1 VSAAGLEAARVLLLV
16 DHGSRR
22 PEAHAHLAAL
32 AARVEA
38 LAPGWRARVAHM
50 EIATPSIEEALA
62 ECAERGAAQVVVLPL
77 FLAPGRHLAAD
88 VPDLVARAARRH
100 PTLRVRVAPALGE
113 ADGLPELI
121 VSLAG
126 LRAG

>member
-1 VSAAGLEAARVLLLV
+1 VSATGPDAARVLLLV

-22 PEAHAHLAAL
+22 PEAHAHLAEL

-62 ECAERGAAQVVVLPL
+62 ECAQQGAEEVVVLPL
-77 FLAPGRHLAAD
+77 FLTPGRHLAAD
-88 VPDLVARAARRH
+88 VPDLVARGARRH
-100 PTLRVRVAPALGE
+100 PALRVRVAPALGE
-113 ADGLPELI
+113 AEALPELI